1 MHEETYPWNIIFK
14 CRLSKTKVFPRILP
28 HKEKAD
34 ALFAPS
40 VFILVYLF
48 IYLFLS
54 DNFLLLLLLFFFEFT
69 CLYFSLTENFAFDF
83 PFSESYFL
91 IKKLLNSDLIK
102 FDTNSRLTFTLD
114 KNL

>member
-28 HKEKAD
+28 YKEKAD

-54 DNFLLLLLLFFFEFT
+54 DNFFVVVVIFF
-69 CLYFSLTENFAFDF
+69 
-83 PFSESYFL
+83 
-91 IKKLLNSDLIK
+91 
-102 FDTNSRLTFTLD
+102 
-114 KNL
+114 